1 MDPSDSDSD
10 IVALDGPTNYADNDV
25 DGMILATARAHPEAT
40 RKFLVRTPALMAKQ
54 AKNQQQKERRAEKAA
69 AKRKQND
76 AEADDDDE
84 PKAKKAKGK
93 AKKDLDDPP
102 PSITYYINIPK
113 PPPLTKKRGAK
124 AADDDCL
131 QKGPFSLPTSES
143 YSTLLSSM
151 AAELP
156 CRKENINE
164 SKITWKPKKPKNGEK
179 LPLGKN
185 TGYQAMVTEM
195 EGKAPEGRVVLLF
208 MPPPTKPMEEA
219 TPWETNDEPV
229 PSFDYTQLE
238 PTGAADSVAQQK
250 ESFNKATKEERMKL
264 EEKYTIGNY
273 PNFPDRRVY
282 FDAQTGFYF
291 ELNASRLGIWASAMA
306 QGTTDENKPPTSK
319 FFDANQRIKTI
330 PSVAVPAPAP
340 AVLAPPALTAVP
352 APTGSSLSLSD
363 LLLASLLGGGGIA
376 AMLPGFNLPG
386 LPVPQ
391 PSAPAP
397 APNPVPHL
405 RSTPPSPVK
414 RHTVP
419 LDRFCELYALD
430 AADAALLKSVGFR
443 PGDHTG
449 PTLDEQLAKF
459 GFTYFSWQRIHGA
472 NLRFKADLASG
483 TYD

>member
-1 MDPSDSDSD
+1 MDPSDPDSD
-10 IVALDGPTNYADNDV
+10 IVALDAPTDYADNNV
-25 DGMILATARAHPEAT
+25 DSMILATARAHPEAT

-54 AKNQQQKERRAEKAA
+54 AKNQQQMERCAEKAA
-69 AKRKQND
+69 AKCKQND
-76 AEADDDDE
+76 AEDNDDDE

-93 AKKDLDDPP
+93 AKKKDSDDPP

-113 PPPLTKKRGAK
+113 PLPLTPR
-124 AADDDCL
+124 
-131 QKGPFSLPTSES
+131 S
-143 YSTLLSSM
+143 
-151 AAELP
+151 
-156 CRKENINE
+156 NINE

-185 TGYQAMVTEM
+185 TAYQAMVQRWRARLRGSCCATLH
-195 EGKAPEGRVVLLF
+195 AA
-208 MPPPTKPMEEA
+208 PTKPMEEA

-250 ESFNKATKEERMKL
+250 ESFNKATKEERTKL
-264 EEKYTIGNY
+264 EEKYTVGNY
-273 PNFPDRRVY
+273 PNFPDRCVY

-291 ELNASRLGIWASAMA
+291 ELNALRLRIWASVMA

-319 FFDANQRIKTI
+319 FFDANQGIKTI

-340 AVLAPPALTAVP
+340 AVLAPPALP
-352 APTGSSLSLSD
+352 
-363 LLLASLLGGGGIA
+363 
-376 AMLPGFNLPG
+376 
-386 LPVPQ
+386 
-391 PSAPAP
+391 PSAPVP

-405 RSTPPSPVK
+405 CSMPPSAVK

-430 AADAALLKSVGFR
+430 ATDAALLKS
-443 PGDHTG
+443 
-449 PTLDEQLAKF
+449 
-459 GFTYFSWQRIHGA
+459 RIHGA

>member
-1 MDPSDSDSD
+1 MPATLFQADNALSLHPPTQTCDSGEAIEYLNLLLDSKVIKILDHILTQARHPSPPCAAFSSNPSPAANGATNLAKDPWRRPSTLEGLDVQIHEFHWLPIDTPMDPSDSDSD

-164 SKITWKPKKPKNGEK
+164 SKITWKPKKPKNG
-179 LPLGKN
+179 
-185 TGYQAMVTEM
+185 
-195 EGKAPEGRVVLLF
+195 
-208 MPPPTKPMEEA
+208 
-219 TPWETNDEPV
+219 
-229 PSFDYTQLE
+229 
-238 PTGAADSVAQQK
+238 
-250 ESFNKATKEERMKL
+250 
-264 EEKYTIGNY
+264 
-273 PNFPDRRVY
+273 
-282 FDAQTGFYF
+282 
-291 ELNASRLGIWASAMA
+291 
-306 QGTTDENKPPTSK
+306 
-319 FFDANQRIKTI
+319 
-330 PSVAVPAPAP
+330 
-340 AVLAPPALTAVP
+340 
-352 APTGSSLSLSD
+352 
-363 LLLASLLGGGGIA
+363 
-376 AMLPGFNLPG
+376 
-386 LPVPQ
+386 
-391 PSAPAP
+391 
-397 APNPVPHL
+397 
-405 RSTPPSPVK
+405 
-414 RHTVP
+414 
-419 LDRFCELYALD
+419 
-430 AADAALLKSVGFR
+430 
-443 PGDHTG
+443 
-449 PTLDEQLAKF
+449 
-459 GFTYFSWQRIHGA
+459 
-472 NLRFKADLASG
+472 
-483 TYD
+483 

>member
-25 DGMILATARAHPEAT
+25 DGMILATARAHPE
-40 RKFLVRTPALMAKQ
+40 
-54 AKNQQQKERRAEKAA
+54 
-69 AKRKQND
+69 
-76 AEADDDDE
+76 EADDDDE

-143 YSTLLSSM
+143 YSTL
-151 AAELP
+151 
-156 CRKENINE
+156 NINE

-250 ESFNKATKEERMKL
+250 ESFNKATKEERTKL

-291 ELNASRLGIWASAMA
+291 ELNASRLGIWASAME
-306 QGTTDENKPPTSK
+306 TDENKPPTSK

-352 APTGSSLSLSD
+352 APPPRFLYPTYSSHRF
-363 LLLASLLGGGGIA
+363 LAVA
-376 AMLPGFNLPG
+376 ALRHCRMCPASIF
-386 LPVPQ
+386 PVFP
-391 PSAPAP
+391 PAAAPAP
-397 APNPVPHL
+397 APTSSSPAL
-405 RSTPPSPVK
+405 TPPSPVK
-414 RHTVP
+414 RPYCP

-430 AADAALLKSVGFR
+430 AADVALLKR
-443 PGDHTG
+443 PTMVTHYGDT
-449 PTLDEQLAKF
+449 AF
-459 GFTYFSWQRIHGA
+459 
-472 NLRFKADLASG
+472 
-483 TYD
+483 